1 MIYVANPLYDAVFKY
16 MMEDERIAKT
26 LLSALLQKTVIAVE
40 MRRHE
45 YPNISR
51 DAISMFRVDFAA
63 TVLENDG
70 SKKLILI
77 ELQKTWLETET
88 LRFRQYLAV
97 QYNNKENM
105 RKETKGKYAL
115 PTVAVYLLGH
125 CVGQFTEP
133 VIYAKHKI
141 YDYEGNEVH
150 QETPDPFVE
159 SLQHDSIIVQIPL
172 LRGRVNNRLE
182 KILSVFDQSQIYP
195 DDQRML
201 ELDENK
207 YVDDAEM
214 THILHRLQSAA
225 ANPDIRNRMNAED
238 EFFQALEDRDTTIMQ
253 QDKILKEQK
262 ATLEEQE
269 TTLKEQETTLKEQE
283 TTLKEQETTLKEQ
296 ETALKEQK
304 ATLKEQETALKEK
317 DASLRAAVL
326 ALSKSG
332 MTAEMIAK
340 TLNIKEEKI
349 QEILS

>member
-26 LLSALLQKTVIAVE
+26 LLSALLQKAVIAVE

-63 TVLENDG
+63 TVLEDDG
-70 SKKLILI
+70 SKNLILI

-125 CVGQFTEP
+125 NVGQFTEP
-133 VIYAKHKI
+133 VIYARHKI

-150 QETPDPFVE
+150 QEEPDPFVE
-159 SLQHDSIIVQIPL
+159 SLQHDSIIVQIPR

-207 YVDDAEM
+207 YGDDAEM

-238 EFFQALEDRDTTIMQ
+238 EFFQALEDRDTVIMQKDATIMTQ
-253 QDKILKEQK
+253 KKE
-262 ATLEEQE
+262 LE
-269 TTLKEQETTLKEQE
+269 
-283 TTLKEQETTLKEQ
+283 
-296 ETALKEQK
+296 
-304 ATLKEQETALKEK
+304 EK

-340 TLNIKEEKI
+340 TLNIGEEEI

>member
-1 MIYVANPLYDAVFKY
+1 M
-16 MMEDERIAKT
+16 
-26 LLSALLQKTVIAVE
+26 IAVE

-51 DAISMFRVDFAA
+51 DTISMFRVDFAA
-63 TVLENDG
+63 TVLEDDG

-105 RKETKGKYAL
+105 RKDTKGKFAL

-133 VIYAKHKI
+133 VIYAKHKV
-141 YDYEGNEVH
+141 YDYGGNEIL
-150 QETPDPFVE
+150 QKKPDPFVE

-207 YVDDAEM
+207 YADDAEM
-214 THILHRLQSAA
+214 AHILHRLQSAA
-225 ANPDIRNRMNAED
+225 TNPEIRNRMNAED
-238 EFFQALEDRDTTIMQ
+238 EFFQALEDRDTTIMTQ
-253 QDKILKEQK
+253 NKILKEQK
-262 ATLEEQE
+262 A
-269 TTLKEQETTLKEQE
+269 
-283 TTLKEQETTLKEQ
+283 
-296 ETALKEQK
+296 ALKEQK
-304 ATLKEQETALKEK
+304 AALEKQNAALEEK
-317 DASLRAAVL
+317 DASLRAAVV

-332 MTAEMIAK
+332 LAAEMIAK
-340 TLNIKEEKI
+340 TLHIEEEKI
-349 QEILS
+349 KEILS

>member
-1 MIYVANPLYDAVFKY
+1 MVIYVANPLYDAVFKY

-40 MRRHE
+40 MRRRE
-45 YPNISR
+45 YPNTSR
-51 DAISMFRVDFAA
+51 DTISMFRVDFAA
-63 TVLENDG
+63 TILEDDG
-70 SKKLILI
+70 TKKLILI

-125 CVGQFTEP
+125 CVGKFTEP

-150 QETPDPFVE
+150 QEEPDPFVE

-207 YVDDAEM
+207 YGDDAEM

-238 EFFQALEDRDTTIMQ
+238 EFFQALEDRDTIIMTQ
-253 QDKILKEQK
+253 KKALEEQK
-262 ATLEEQE
+262 AALEEQ
-269 TTLKEQETTLKEQE
+269 K
-283 TTLKEQETTLKEQ
+283 
-296 ETALKEQK
+296 TA
-304 ATLKEQETALKEK
+304 
-317 DASLRAAVL
+317 LRAAVL
-326 ALSKSG
+326 ALSDSG

-340 TLNIKEEKI
+340 TLNVDEEKI

>member
-1 MIYVANPLYDAVFKY
+1 MKIYVANPLYDAVFKY

-63 TVLENDG
+63 TVLEDDG
-70 SKKLILI
+70 SKNLILI

-105 RKETKGKYAL
+105 RKDTKGKFAL

-125 CVGQFTEP
+125 CVGEFTEP
-133 VIYAKHKI
+133 VIYAKHKV
-141 YDYEGNEVH
+141 YDYEGNEII
-150 QETPDPFVE
+150 QEKPDPFVE

-207 YVDDAEM
+207 YGDDAEM

-238 EFFQALEDRDTTIMQ
+238 EFFQALEDRDTTIMTQ
-253 QDKILKEQK
+253 KKELEKQKAAIKEKDAAIEEQK
-262 ATLEEQE
+262 AAIEEKDAALEEQ
-269 TTLKEQETTLKEQE
+269 
-283 TTLKEQETTLKEQ
+283 
-296 ETALKEQK
+296 K
-304 ATLKEQETALKEK
+304 ASLEEK

-332 MTAEMIAK
+332 MNAEMIAK
-340 TLNIKEEKI
+340 TLNIGEEKI
-349 QEILS
+349 QEILSN

>member
-45 YPNISR
+45 YPNIAR

-63 TVLENDG
+63 TVLEDDG
-70 SKKLILI
+70 SKNLILI

-125 CVGQFTEP
+125 NVGQFTEP
-133 VIYAKHKI
+133 VIYARHKI

-150 QETPDPFVE
+150 QEEPDPFVE
-159 SLQHDSIIVQIPL
+159 SLQHDSIIVQIPR

-207 YVDDAEM
+207 YGDDAEM

-238 EFFQALEDRDTTIMQ
+238 EFFQALEDRDTTIMT
-253 QDKILKEQK
+253 QK
-262 ATLEEQE
+262 
-269 TTLKEQETTLKEQE
+269 KN
-283 TTLKEQETTLKEQ
+283 
-296 ETALKEQK
+296 
-304 ATLKEQETALKEK
+304 
-317 DASLRAAVL
+317 
-326 ALSKSG
+326 SKSRRRQLKSRKRQLKRR
-332 MTAEMIAK
+332 MRHLKSRRRQLKRRMHPCA
-340 TLNIKEEKI
+340 
-349 QEILS
+349 QLSWHYRSRA

>member
-63 TVLENDG
+63 TVLEDDG
-70 SKKLILI
+70 SKNLILI

-125 CVGQFTEP
+125 NVGQFTEP
-133 VIYAKHKI
+133 VIYARHKI

-150 QETPDPFVE
+150 QEEPDPFVE
-159 SLQHDSIIVQIPL
+159 SLQHDSIIVQIPR

-207 YVDDAEM
+207 YADDAEM
-214 THILHRLQSAA
+214 AHILHRLQSAA

-238 EFFQALEDRDTTIMQ
+238 EFFQALEDRDTAIMQKDAAIMQKDAAIMQKDAAIMQKDATIMTQ
-253 QDKILKEQK
+253 KKELEEQKAAIKEQK
-262 ATLEEQE
+262 AAIE
-269 TTLKEQETTLKEQE
+269 
-283 TTLKEQETTLKEQ
+283 
-296 ETALKEQK
+296 
-304 ATLKEQETALKEK
+304 EK

-332 MTAEMIAK
+332 MTADMIAK
-340 TLNIKEEKI
+340 TLNIGEEEI

>member
-1 MIYVANPLYDAVFKY
+1 MMIYVANPLYDAVFKY

-63 TVLENDG
+63 TVLEDDG
-70 SKKLILI
+70 SKNLILI

-125 CVGQFTEP
+125 CVGKFTEP

-150 QETPDPFVE
+150 QDEPDPFVE

-207 YVDDAEM
+207 YADDAEM
-214 THILHRLQSAA
+214 AHILHRLQSAA

-238 EFFQALEDRDTTIMQ
+238 EFFQALEDRDTAIMQKDAAIMQKDATIMTQ
-253 QDKILKEQK
+253 KKELEEQK
-262 ATLEEQE
+262 AELDE
-269 TTLKEQETTLKEQE
+269 KD
-283 TTLKEQETTLKEQ
+283 
-296 ETALKEQK
+296 A
-304 ATLKEQETALKEK
+304 ALKEK

-332 MTAEMIAK
+332 MTTEMIAK
-340 TLNIKEEKI
+340 TLNIGEEEI

>member
-63 TVLENDG
+63 TVLEDDG
-70 SKKLILI
+70 SKNLILI

-141 YDYEGNEVH
+141 YDYEGNEVP

-207 YVDDAEM
+207 YADDAEM
-214 THILHRLQSAA
+214 AHILHRLQSAA

-238 EFFQALEDRDTTIMQ
+238 EFFQALEDRDTAIMQKDAAIMQKDAAIMQKDAAIMQKDATIMTQ
-253 QDKILKEQK
+253 KKELEEQK
-262 ATLEEQE
+262 AELDE
-269 TTLKEQETTLKEQE
+269 KD
-283 TTLKEQETTLKEQ
+283 
-296 ETALKEQK
+296 A
-304 ATLKEQETALKEK
+304 ALKEK

-332 MTAEMIAK
+332 MTTEMIAK
-340 TLNIKEEKI
+340 TLNIGEEEI

>member
-26 LLSALLQKTVIAVE
+26 LLSALLQKMVIAVE

-63 TVLENDG
+63 TILEDDG
-70 SKKLILI
+70 SKNLILI

-105 RKETKGKYAL
+105 RKDTHGKFAL

-125 CVGQFTEP
+125 RVGDFTEP

-150 QETPDPFVE
+150 QEKPDPFVE

-172 LRGRVNNRLE
+172 LRGRVKNRLE

-207 YVDDAEM
+207 YGDDADM
-214 THILHRLQSAA
+214 SYILHRLQSAA

-238 EFFQALEDRDTTIMQ
+238 EFFQALEDRDTAIMQRDHTIMKKN
-253 QDKILKEQK
+253 KIIEEQN
-262 ATLEEQE
+262 TVLEEQ
-269 TTLKEQETTLKEQE
+269 K
-283 TTLKEQETTLKEQ
+283 
-296 ETALKEQK
+296 TALEEQK
-304 ATLKEQETALKEK
+304 
-317 DASLRAAVL
+317 ASLRAAVL

-340 TLNIKEEKI
+340 TLNIGEEKI
-349 QEILS
+349 LEILS